1 MRLKRLVV
9 FSAMLIAV
17 LACTAQVS
25 QSTLVIPSS
34 LEYMAGRVDTILEG
48 TVRDTFGYWEQNRI
62 YTGVR
67 IDVLEYVKSADP
79 AKPSVVELKV
89 MGGQVGETRLEI
101 DHAPKFTPGEE
112 VLLFLVRQQDKY
124 IVYGIYYGVCRV
136 IAAQD
141 GVGKQVV
148 GPVFNERKVQDVETR
163 KVTLNPLP
171 PQGEKL
177 DTFVQR
183 IRDLIDK
190 Q

>member
-1 MRLKRLVV
+1 MRLKRLLV
-9 FSAMLIAV
+9 FSLMLIAV

-34 LEYMAGRVDTILEG
+34 LEYMAGKADTILYG
-48 TVRDTFGYWEQNRI
+48 TVRDTFGYWEQDRI

-67 IDVLEYVKSADP
+67 VDVMEYVKSADP
-79 AKPSVVELKV
+79 AKPSAVELKV
-89 MGGQVGETRLEI
+89 MGGQVGEHRLQI
-101 DHAPKFTPGEE
+101 DHAPKFTLGEQ

-136 IAAQD
+136 IDTDD
-141 GVGKQVV
+141 GLSKQVV
-148 GPVFNERKVQDVETR
+148 GPVFNERKVQNIATQ

-171 PQGEKL
+171 PKGEKL

-183 IRDLIDK
+183 IKDLVDK
-190 Q
+190 K